1 MKKSIDIEKLLQ
13 WTVRDEI
20 PKGLPVSAEIG
31 VAITRRGRP
40 RMFSVTANFVERGSV
55 GSFGF
60 VPGSPHADALIVSDA
75 IRDLETLARFN
86 DASEVLPLF
95 GDWRGIAGDA
105 VTAIMSAVFDPRSIV
120 ISKAAQS
127 SRPKWHFECPTP
139 HRMTIPFR
147 DAAGALRDRPL
158 VHGTDADSDIV
169 YLQPRRGRAAM
180 RDGVYDLAMSP
191 RSPLQWGKDPSM
203 IMVGHSRAEYVAWHG
218 ALISLAKALKGKLA
232 EYEPTA
238 PALMPMPWI
247 TGQTPASRVL
257 SDGRPPGLLT
267 VKLPLA
273 PKRSAPG
280 RPVESA
286 IKRESRRSYRK
297 TPASRGKQAAAA
309 E

>member
-1 MKKSIDIEKLLQ
+1 MKKPIDIEKLLQ

-40 RMFSVTANFVERGSV
+40 RMFSVAANFVERGSV
-55 GSFGF
+55 DSFGF

-75 IRDLETLARFN
+75 IRDLETSARFN
-86 DASEVLPLF
+86 EASEVLPLF
-95 GDWRGIAGDA
+95 GEWRGIAGDA

-139 HRMTIPFR
+139 YRMMIPFR
-147 DAAGALRDRPL
+147 DAAGAHRDRPL
-158 VHGTDADSDIV
+158 VHGTDADGDII

-180 RDGVYDLAMSP
+180 RDGVYDFTMSP

-203 IMVGHSRAEYVAWHG
+203 ISVGHARAEYVAWYG
-218 ALISLAKALKGKLA
+218 ALITLAKALKGKLA

-257 SDGRPPGLLT
+257 SDGRPPVLLT
-267 VKLPLA
+267 VRLPLA
-273 PKRSAPG
+273 PKRKAPG
-280 RPVESA
+280 RPVESGLNA
-286 IKRESRRSYRK
+286 KAAAPIAKA
-297 TPASRGKQAAAA
+297 PATRGKQAAAA